1 MLWADMNW
9 YSLEKI
15 TASIAVIISL
25 TACGGGSGGS
35 TSSVPSQPSTPPPT
49 ISFSASS
56 ESVEVDT
63 EFTLTWSTTDADS
76 CAASGRWE
84 EDKATSGSESITE
97 VQIGIY
103 SYTLTCSGTGG
114 EASASVDVEITPL
127 SNTGQWDYYR
137 ITYGTDDPN
146 RQWLNIHLDYDQSQP
161 SPVYLF
167 AHGNGGSADGVSENE
182 LNAIANAGYAV
193 VSWESIPTIKSPE
206 EAAIGVADA
215 QVVFDWV
222 IANADTYNL
231 DPNHIVVGGRSRG
244 SIISWQLAHSNHPSI
259 TGIYMYNALP
269 QSAWQDTDTWSPV
282 DEITID
288 SPTTYLVYGPD
299 FDDDDGHNPVNV
311 DPVLARYDELGIGDK
326 ITRYVDMWGD
336 FRSSNG
342 GWTNE
347 AHTMHYFAEFAASLD
362 VVTSPFPV
370 IRTTSQIFSLEQQY
384 RDNYLGSEHTF
395 DFYRNV
401 AYECGLS
408 GNYTFMVANPA
419 SGDESTEAPLWVY
432 LHGGGSG
439 YFDENGD
446 YYGQTGQ
453 TEDNWN
459 HEETF
464 NDMLVKQLQRRT
476 VDDNNQ
482 PIDITLTRRIQE
494 GYRVVLG
501 SMCDHDLYS
510 GLGTPYL
517 NNPNPDAQVN
527 GMQATMAAVDYT
539 ARNYP
544 TTHVF
549 AHGTSA
555 GGLGVFNLA
564 ISYAAEGRFLTGIIS
579 DFYLGERALPLLD
592 MFAGD
597 SPYAAGY
604 DSEKMS
610 EKIGYF
616 ADVEQRVAAED
627 RINDGFDEV
636 PVLFVGGDKDPF
648 CIGHRPAVPEAAALG
663 LGNCEYVWDELK
675 QAVNNQPNSPHQ
687 VSLLPGEVHIPTNYE
702 SPAHDIVDT
711 FIGNIVASNP
721 EHPFEGNQS
730 AIEGDKM
737 MLMGHSFF
745 RPFADQLPY
754 HAIRAGVDG
763 HTQNVEFSGGES
775 GSPLSL
781 WEDAEHRANVQA
793 VIDSGDV
800 DVFGMTCCDW
810 QVTADGERELD
821 SEGNPILSIE
831 GWKTWFDYALAKN
844 PNTEFFIGIPW
855 VDYPNDYTD
864 AEAYAEVWGAFYHT
878 LVLPAVDDLRL
889 LYPGVTIYT
898 IPYGDGVNELREL
911 FEAGYLPDVSNLQ
924 GPSDTS
930 LFTDDKGHGGKLL
943 KDLVEYIW
951 IDAIYGVDLE
961 TYDYDDGYQTDLKAL
976 AKSIMDAHD
985 PNYNGPNRK

>member
-1 MLWADMNW
+1 MLSTMRFSVILW
-9 YSLEKI
+9 SLFFSSLLTGCGESSDSPV
-15 TASIAVIISL
+15 ASSPELPSISL
-25 TACGGGSGGS
+25 TSS
-35 TSSVPSQPSTPPPT
+35 TQ
-49 ISFSASS
+49 SA
-56 ESVEVDT
+56 EVDS
-63 EFTLTWSTTDADS
+63 EFILTWSTTDADI
-76 CAASGRWE
+76 CAASGDWSG
-84 EDKATSGSESITE
+84 DKPTSGSESITE
-97 VQIGIY
+97 VQIGTEVY
-103 SYTLTCSGTGG
+103 SMSCSGTGG
-114 EASASVDVEITPL
+114 EVAASVEVEITPL

-137 ITYGTDDPN
+137 IPYGTDDPN
-146 RQWLNIHLDYDQSQP
+146 RQWLNIHLDYDQSKP
-161 SPVYLF
+161 SPIYLF

-182 LNAIANAGYAV
+182 LDAIANEGYAI
-193 VSWESIPTIKSPE
+193 VSWESIPTIQGPE

-215 QVVFDWV
+215 QVVFDWI

-244 SIISWQLAHSNHPSI
+244 SIISWQLAHSTHPSI
-259 TGIYMYNALP
+259 KGIYMYNALP

-282 DEITID
+282 DKITSD

-336 FRSSNG
+336 FRGDSG
-342 GWTNE
+342 GWTNG
-347 AHTMHYFAEFAASLD
+347 AHTMHYFAEFVASLN
-362 VVTSPFPV
+362 VNASPFPV
-370 IRTTSQIFSLEQQY
+370 SRTTSQISFEQQHT
-384 RDNYLGSEHTF
+384 DTFLGGTHTF
-395 DFYRNV
+395 DFYRNE

-408 GNYTFMVANPA
+408 GNYTFMVVNPA
-419 SGDESTEAPLWVY
+419 NGDANTEAPLWVY

-453 TEDNWN
+453 TEHNWN

-464 NDMLVKQLQRRT
+464 NDLLVKQLQRRT
-476 VDDNNQ
+476 IDDSDQ
-482 PIDITLTRRIQE
+482 SIDITLTRRIQE
-494 GYRVVLG
+494 GYRVVLV
-501 SMCDHDLYS
+501 SMCDHDTYS

-539 ARNYP
+539 TRNYS

-555 GGLGVFNLA
+555 GGIGVYNLA
-564 ISYAAEGRFLTGIIS
+564 ASFAAEGTHLTGIIA

-597 SPYAAGY
+597 SPYALGY
-604 DSEKMS
+604 ESEKMS

-616 ADVEQRVAAED
+616 ADVDQRVAAED

-636 PVLFVGGDKDPF
+636 PILFVGGDEDPF

-663 LGNCEYVWDELK
+663 LNNCEYVWDELK
-675 QAVNNQPNSPHQ
+675 QSVDNQPNSPHK

-711 FIGNIVASNP
+711 FIGNILASNP
-721 EHPFEGNQS
+721 QHPFSENS
-730 AIEGDKM
+730 VVIAGDEM

-754 HAIRAGVDG
+754 HAVRAGVEG
-763 HTQNVEFSGGES
+763 HTQTVEFSGGES

-781 WEDAEHRANVQA
+781 WEDAEHRANVQG
-793 VIDSGDV
+793 VLNSGDV

-810 QVTADGERELD
+810 ELTPEGDRVLD
-821 SEGNPILSIE
+821 SEGNPILSLE
-831 GWKTWFDYALAKN
+831 GWQIWFDFALAQN
-844 PNTEFFIGIPW
+844 SDTEFFIGIPW
-855 VDYPNDYTD
+855 LDYPTDYAD
-864 AEAYAEVWGAFYHT
+864 AEAYADTWQLFYNT
-878 LVLPAVDDLRL
+878 MVLPAVDELRV

-898 IPYGDGVNELREL
+898 IPYGEGVNELRRL
-911 FEAGYLPDVSNLQ
+911 FEAGNLSDVANLQ

-930 LFTDDKGHGGKLL
+930 LFTDYKGHGGKLL
-943 KDLVEYIW
+943 KDLIEYIW
-951 IDAIYGVDLE
+951 IDAIYGVNLE
-961 TYDYDDGYQTDLKAL
+961 TYEHDDGYQTDLKAL
-976 AKSIMDAHD
+976 AKAIMDAHD
-985 PNYNGPNRK
+985 PNYNGPNR

>member
-1 MLWADMNW
+1 MRNNRFLLIC
-9 YSLEKI
+9 SLLF
-15 TASIAVIISL
+15 L
-25 TACGGGSGGS
+25 TGLSACGGDSS
-35 TSSVPSQPSTPPPT
+35 SDSVPPPAPPTPTVTLSTP
-49 ISFSASS
+49 S
-56 ESVEVDT
+56 ESVEVNS

-76 CAASGRWE
+76 CAASGDWSG
-84 EDKATSGSESITE
+84 DKASSGSETITE
-97 VQIGIY
+97 VQIGTKG
-103 SYTLTCSGTGG
+103 YTISCTGTGG
-114 EASASVDVEITPL
+114 EVSASVEVEIAPL

-137 ITYGTDDPN
+137 IPYGTDDPN
-146 RQWLNIHLDYDQSQP
+146 RQWLNIHLDYDQSKP
-161 SPVYLF
+161 SPIYLF

-182 LNAIANAGYAV
+182 LDAIANEGYAI
-193 VSWESIPTIKSPE
+193 VSWESIPTIKSSE

-259 TGIYMYNALP
+259 KGIYMYNALP

-282 DEITID
+282 NEITID

-311 DPVLARYDELGIGDK
+311 DPVLASYEELGIGDK

-336 FRSSNG
+336 FRSANG
-342 GWTNE
+342 GWTND
-347 AHTMHYFAEFAASLD
+347 AHTMHYFSEFVVSLN
-362 VVTSPFPV
+362 VNVSLFPV
-370 IRTTSQIFSLEQQY
+370 SRTTSQISLEQQY
-384 RDNYLGSEHTF
+384 TDTFLGGTHTF
-395 DFYRNV
+395 DFYRND
-401 AYECGLS
+401 AYECGLT
-408 GNYTFMVANPA
+408 GNYTFMVVNPTN
-419 SGDESTEAPLWVY
+419 GDENTEAPLWVY

-464 NDMLVKQLQRRT
+464 NDLLVKQLQRRT
-476 VDDNNQ
+476 IDDNDQ

-494 GYRVVLG
+494 GYRVVLV

-517 NNPNPDAQVN
+517 NNPNPDSQVN

-539 ARNYP
+539 ARNYS

-564 ISYAAEGRFLTGIIS
+564 MSYSEEGTPLTGIIS

-597 SPYAAGY
+597 SPYALGY
-604 DSEKMS
+604 DSKKMS

-616 ADVEQRVAAED
+616 ADVDQRVAAED
-627 RINDGFDEV
+627 RINDGFNEV
-636 PVLFVGGDKDPF
+636 PVLFVGGDEDPF
-648 CIGHRPAVPEAAALG
+648 CIGHRSAVSEAAALG
-663 LGNCEYVWDELK
+663 LNNCEYVWDELN
-675 QAVNNQPNSPHQ
+675 QAVDNQPNTPHQ

-711 FIGNIVASNP
+711 FIGNILAGNP
-721 EHPFEGNQS
+721 QHPFSENTNV
-730 AIEGDKM
+730 IEGDKM

-754 HAIRAGVDG
+754 HAVKAGIDG

-775 GSPLSL
+775 GTPLSL

-793 VIDSGDV
+793 VLDSGDV

-810 QVTADGERELD
+810 ELTPEGDRALD
-821 SEGNPILSIE
+821 SEGNPILSLE
-831 GWKTWFDYALAKN
+831 GWELWFDYALAQN
-844 PNTEFFIGIPW
+844 PDTEFFIGIPW
-855 VDYPNDYTD
+855 LDYPSDYAD
-864 AEAYAEVWGAFYHT
+864 AEAYAELWDAFYHT
-878 LVLPAVDDLRL
+878 LVLTAVDDLRA

-898 IPYGDGVNELREL
+898 IPYGEGVNELRKL
-911 FEAGYLPDVSNLQ
+911 FEAGNLSDVTNLQ
-924 GPSDTS
+924 GPSKTS
-930 LFTDDKGHGGKLL
+930 LFTDYKGHGGQLL
-943 KDLVEYIW
+943 KDFVEYIW
-951 IDAIYGVDLE
+951 IDAIYGVNLE
-961 TYDYDDGYQTDLKAL
+961 TYAYDDGYQTDLKAL